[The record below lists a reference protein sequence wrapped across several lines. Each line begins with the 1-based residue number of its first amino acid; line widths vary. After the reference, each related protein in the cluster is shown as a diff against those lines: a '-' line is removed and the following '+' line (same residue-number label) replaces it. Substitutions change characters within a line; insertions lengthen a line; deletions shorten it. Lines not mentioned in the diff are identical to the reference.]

1 MPVGNKPYC
10 LAAQPLSAFQSI
22 GIYSISSC
30 KVKKKKKRTASLV
43 VLGGGVLGNKKS
55 HASVLVVAR
64 TTMYGHADFAL
75 LDSWCHHSHSFQN
88 E

>member
-10 LAAQPLSAFQSI
+10 LAAQPLSVFQSI
-22 GIYSISSC
+22 GTYSIIL
-30 KVKKKKKRTASLV
+30 VKLKKKKRTASLV

-75 LDSWCHHSHSFQN
+75 LDPWCHHSHRFQN